1 MWCVTVGEKEPLEA
15 FVDGGGG
22 ISACAH
28 GLLKRLNKSFNETIG
43 RRMVGSA
50 ANVLDTIVSK
60 EVGEVLTGELQTAV

>member
-15 FVDGGGG
+15 FMDGGG

-28 GLLKRLNKSFNETIG
+28 GLLKRLNESFDETIG